1 MFYSLINMV
10 AELVQNK
17 IQCIEILSVSTKV
30 VQTQAFPTHI
40 QHNIF
45 KVKPESHTVTVKV
58 VLTSSL
64 S

>member
-10 AELVQNK
+10 AELMQNK

-40 QHNIF
+40 QHNIS
-45 KVKPESHTVTVKV
+45 VQGQARQSY
-58 VLTSSL
+58 SRSQSL